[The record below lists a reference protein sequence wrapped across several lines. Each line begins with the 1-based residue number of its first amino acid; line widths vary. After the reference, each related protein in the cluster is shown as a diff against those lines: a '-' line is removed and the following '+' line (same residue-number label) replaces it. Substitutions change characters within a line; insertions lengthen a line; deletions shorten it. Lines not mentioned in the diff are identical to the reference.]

1 MIQEREPREGDE
13 DVESIVPTP
22 HRYVVIE
29 GPIGVGKTSLVRRL
43 GRSFGSELVLEQDA
57 ENPFLE
63 RFYRNPKAVAFQTQ
77 LYFLFQRSR
86 QLQDL
91 RQADLFER
99 VRVADYMLE
108 KDRLFARLTLDD
120 AEYSLYEQV
129 YERLALDAPVPDL
142 IVYLQAPVD
151 VLLERIARR
160 GIEYEQQIE
169 RRYLER
175 LTEGYARFFLEYDAA
190 PVLIVNAA
198 EIDPI
203 GDEGDYRMLLAEI
216 TRPRKGRHYFN
227 PLKNLL

>member
-1 MIQEREPREGDE
+1 MSSERTPREGE
-13 DVESIVPTP
+13 QGAEPIVATP

-77 LYFLFQRSR
+77 LFFLFQRSR

-91 RQADLFER
+91 RQSDLFER

-120 AEYSLYEQV
+120 EEFALYEQV
-129 YERLALDAPVPDL
+129 YERLAIDAPVPDL
-142 IVYLQAPVD
+142 VVYLQAPVD
-151 VLLERIARR
+151 VLLERIA
-160 GIEYEQQIE
+160 
-169 RRYLER
+169 
-175 LTEGYARFFLEYDAA
+175 EGYARFFLEYDAA

-203 GDEGDYRMLLAEI
+203 GDDADYQTLLAEI
-216 TRPRKGRHYFN
+216 VKARKGRHYFN
-227 PLKNLL
+227 PLKSLL

>member
-1 MIQEREPREGDE
+1 MKPPVKNE
-13 DVESIVPTP
+13 DVVRTP
-22 HRYVVIE
+22 HRFVVVE
-29 GPIGVGKTSLVRRL
+29 GPIGVGKTSLARKL
-43 GRSFGSELVLEQDA
+43 ARSFGSELVLEQGED
-57 ENPFLE
+57 NPFLE
-63 RFYRNPKAVAFQTQ
+63 RFYRNPRAVAFQTQ
-77 LYFLFQRSR
+77 LHFLFQRSR

-91 RQADLFER
+91 RQSDLFEK

-120 AEYSLYEQV
+120 EEFALYEQV
-129 YERLALDAPVPDL
+129 YERLAIEAPLPDL

-160 GIEYEQQIE
+160 GIDYEQQIE

-175 LTEGYARFFLEYDAA
+175 LTEGYARFFLEYDAS

-203 GDEGDYRMLLAEI
+203 GDEADYQNLLAEI
-216 TRPRKGRHYFN
+216 VRPRKGRHYFN